1 MTCDDL
7 MPGEPSRGLVV
18 TPEEM
23 ETIELGLVVIVQRER
38 RIADSF
44 QSFVRPRLRGSVQRS
59 PQSSRVPHIQERG
72 LAIRSRAELID
83 HPSLRFQRCPS
94 LSALV
99 RISTCACI
107 LHTPGRWS

>member
-59 PQSSRVPHIQERG
+59 PQSSRVSHIQERG

-83 HPSLRFQRCPS
+83 HPSLRFAQRTGS
-94 LSALV
+94 DIHLRLHLAHSWTLV
-99 RISTCACI
+99 VVKS
-107 LHTPGRWS
+107 